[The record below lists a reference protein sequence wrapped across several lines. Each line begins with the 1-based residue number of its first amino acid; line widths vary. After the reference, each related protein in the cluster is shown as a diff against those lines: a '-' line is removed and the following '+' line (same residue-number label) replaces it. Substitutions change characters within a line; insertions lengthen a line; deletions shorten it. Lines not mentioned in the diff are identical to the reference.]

1 MLKNKNMSSPEKGRV
16 EAMGPFDLIHTAMK
30 FNEKINRRDAEGLAA
45 LMTDDHA
52 FIDSEGKTT
61 IGKVVMEKGWREFFK
76 QFPDYRNEF
85 QSVTVQD
92 GMVVMV
98 GRSVCSFKALH
109 GPNVWTAKVQD
120 GKIAEWRVIWLDK
133 R

>member
-1 MLKNKNMSSPEKGRV
+1 MN
-16 EAMGPFDLIHTAMK
+16 PFDLIHAAMK
-30 FNEKINRRDAEGLAA
+30 FNEKINQGDAEGLAA

-52 FIDSEGKTT
+52 FIDSEGTST
-61 IGKVVMEKGWREFFK
+61 RGKAVMEKGWREFFR
-76 QFPDYRNEF
+76 QYPDYRNEF

-98 GRSVCSFKALH
+98 GRSVCSCKPLN
-109 GPNVWTAKVQD
+109 GPNVWTARVEEGKVS
-120 GKIAEWRVIWLDK
+120 EWRVIWLDK